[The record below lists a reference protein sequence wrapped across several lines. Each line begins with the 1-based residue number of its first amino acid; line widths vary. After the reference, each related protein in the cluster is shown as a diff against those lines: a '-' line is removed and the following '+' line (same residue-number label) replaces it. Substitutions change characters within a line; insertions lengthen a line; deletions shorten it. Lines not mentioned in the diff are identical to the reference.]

1 MKHDESL
8 NTKVAQFNSPRAWLR
23 HLEALKNIVGNE
35 ANQHSTPI
43 FQELGQYLRGREG
56 ENGQYFRLEEFIQRV
71 SEKEGVEP
79 TAARNHAQAVFA
91 VLQQAVTPGEADVRS
106 NLSEDYEDL
115 FPPAQSGAS
124 V

>member
-1 MKHDESL
+1 MKQT
-8 NTKVAQFNSPRAWLR
+8 NW
-23 HLEALKNIVGNE
+23 
-35 ANQHSTPI
+35 QHNY
-43 FQELGQYLRGREG
+43 QELGQYLRGREG

-71 SEKEGVEP
+71 SEKGVGRLP
-79 TAARNHAQAVFA
+79 KSCSGGVCSFA
-91 VLQQAVTPGEADVRS
+91 TSRDTREWADVRS